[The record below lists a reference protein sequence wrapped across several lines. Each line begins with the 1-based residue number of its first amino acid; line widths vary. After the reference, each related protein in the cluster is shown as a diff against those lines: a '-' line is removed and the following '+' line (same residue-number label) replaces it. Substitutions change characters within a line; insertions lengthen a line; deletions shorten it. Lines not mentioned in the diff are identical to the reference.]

1 MTPSL
6 TPESP
11 APPDTVRASC
21 ALCDWTT
28 TGSPRRVCAEQA
40 RHRREAHGF
49 VTEQE
54 LRKQARLKQLEP
66 LLRELPGTS
75 AEVAARLGT
84 KPQTLGIYGYVR
96 TCADPPAIV
105 YASPLRHNHEFFS
118 HGIGNT
124 WILKQA
130 SVS

>member
-1 MTPSL
+1 MTQSP

-28 TGSPRRVCAEQA
+28 TGSPRTVCAEQA
-40 RHRREAHGF
+40 HHRREAHGF
-49 VTEQE
+49 ITEQE
-54 LRKQARLKQLEP
+54 LRKQARVKQLEP

-84 KPQTLGIYGYVR
+84 KPQTVGQRLMN
-96 TCADPPAIV
+96 AQK
-105 YASPLRHNHEFFS
+105 
-118 HGIGNT
+118 IGLVARDGEGVWSQIQVN
-124 WILKQA
+124 
-130 SVS
+130 